1 MRIVGRLSAT
11 LTDQFQSRAESNL
24 STGYRA
30 SAVDIG
36 RLKDAIERG
45 LKSFTITQIRE
56 REDEVLRWIYD
67 VLRVWAQRRKT
78 SAITICEAGLR
89 IELQTQDDHGY
100 YDYAFDVFPGRR
112 TARGPAR
119 QRRT

>member
-1 MRIVGRLSAT
+1 M
-11 LTDQFQSRAESNL
+11 TDQLQSRAESNL

-56 REDEVLRWIYD
+56 REDEVLRWIND
-67 VLRVWAQRRKT
+67 LLRVWVQRRKT
-78 SAITICEAGLR
+78 SAMKICEAGLR
-89 IELQTQDDHGY
+89 IELQTQDDNGY

-112 TARGPAR
+112 TAHGAAR